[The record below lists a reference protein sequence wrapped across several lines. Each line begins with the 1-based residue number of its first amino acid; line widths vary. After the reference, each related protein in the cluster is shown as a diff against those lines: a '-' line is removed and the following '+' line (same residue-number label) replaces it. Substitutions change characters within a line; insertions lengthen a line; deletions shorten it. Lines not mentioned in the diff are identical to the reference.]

1 MELGEV
7 KKEVA
12 DLKVRI
18 AELGTEAH
26 ESYLLG
32 KETMKVIKEMEA
44 ELGAM
49 RHKSLNI
56 FADTEALRQEA
67 RDKAQ
72 EARDKEEAIKA
83 EEHRLAVADFV
94 GKQRDFYEVLEERAA
109 EAQKRAN
116 HSLVGV
122 DSGITPK
129 EFMEYIKKE
138 EERLNNFSPETIL
151 TRQTKAQYQEA
162 LHEIA
167 NVHIRGERV
176 QLDLKMSPQ
185 NIIDYYLHD
194 GLIEQRWNK

>member
-1 MELGEV
+1 MKDCLKDLVEHTFDLGCIDLIKIVGDTNTTEV
-7 KKEVA
+7 SALAE
-12 DLKVRI
+12 DLSVVVQAKF
-18 AELGTEAH
+18 H
-26 ESYLLG
+26 
-32 KETMKVIKEMEA
+32 
-44 ELGAM
+44 
-49 RHKSLNI
+49 NP
-56 FADTEALRQEA
+56 
-67 RDKAQ
+67 
-72 EARDKEEAIKA
+72 
-83 EEHRLAVADFV
+83 VADFV